1 MHYYNHILSLLLEKN
16 LIYDYLHMKVL
27 LSNLDKALI
36 ISAAG
41 AVVLGVLIFFLA
53 GVHKVKKG
61 YAAIIEKMGEYQRTI
76 YEGWHF
82 AFPLVHQR
90 VGLYCILPQIRRYNT
105 KQGNKLSVTYQIEDV
120 QKYHYSHMQLEVIM
134 RKIEEENEEI
144 DLAVLESTFNK
155 YGLKFINIKKAE

>member
-1 MHYYNHILSLLLEKN
+1 
-16 LIYDYLHMKVL
+16 MKVL

-41 AVVLGVLIFFLA
+41 AVVLGALIFFLA
-53 GVHKVKKG
+53 GVHKVRKG
-61 YAAIIEKMGEYQRTI
+61 YAAIIERTGAYQRTI

-82 AFPLVHQR
+82 ALPIVHQR

-105 KQGNKLSVTYQIEDV
+105 KQGNRLSVTYQIEDV
-120 QKYHYSHMQLEVIM
+120 KKYHYSNIQLEVIM

-144 DLAVLESTFNK
+144 NLEVLESTFTK